1 MSSKPETKQDTKQPE
16 RKQTDFSKLDTVT
29 LSFNRPAK
37 WYMYV
42 VKQVLKTRDSC
53 DIRARPLGAAQVV
66 RVAEA
71 LKRLGYITYE
81 KYFTST
87 VIDNER
93 LQRFIT
99 VKVKKTKDFQKLFD
113 QREAERAKMLE
124 SKEKKDQFNKK
135 VNKQK
140 EIEALKRLGY
150 ITYEKYYTSTVI
162 DKERLQRFIT
172 VKVKKTKD
180 FQKLF
185 DQREAERAKMLE
197 SKEKKEDKI

>member
-1 MSSKPETKQDTKQPE
+1 MSTKPETKPAE
-16 RKQTDFSKLDTVT
+16 RKQADYTKLDTVT
-29 LSFNRPAK
+29 LSYNRPAK

-87 VIDNER
+87 VINKDR

-99 VKVKKTKDFQKLFD
+99 VKVKKTKDFQKLYD

-124 SKEKKDQFNKK
+124 SQ
-135 VNKQK
+135 
-140 EIEALKRLGY
+140 
-150 ITYEKYYTSTVI
+150 
-162 DKERLQRFIT
+162 
-172 VKVKKTKD
+172 
-180 FQKLF
+180 
-185 DQREAERAKMLE
+185 
-197 SKEKKEDKI
+197 EKKEEKK

>member
-1 MSSKPETKQDTKQPE
+1 MSTKPETKPPE
-16 RKQTDFSKLDTVT
+16 RKQADYTKLDTVS
-29 LSFNRPAK
+29 LSYNRPAK

-87 VIDNER
+87 VINNDR

-99 VKVKKTKDFQKLFD
+99 VKVKKTKDFQKLYD

-124 SKEKKDQFNKK
+124 SQ
-135 VNKQK
+135 
-140 EIEALKRLGY
+140 
-150 ITYEKYYTSTVI
+150 
-162 DKERLQRFIT
+162 
-172 VKVKKTKD
+172 
-180 FQKLF
+180 
-185 DQREAERAKMLE
+185 
-197 SKEKKEDKI
+197 EKKEEKK

>member
-1 MSSKPETKQDTKQPE
+1 MSTKPETKPTE
-16 RKQTDFSKLDTVT
+16 RKQADYTKLDTVT
-29 LSFNRPAK
+29 LSYNRPAK

-87 VIDNER
+87 V
-93 LQRFIT
+93 
-99 VKVKKTKDFQKLFD
+99 V
-113 QREAERAKMLE
+113 
-124 SKEKKDQFNKK
+124 
-135 VNKQK
+135 
-140 EIEALKRLGY
+140 
-150 ITYEKYYTSTVI
+150 

-180 FQKLF
+180 FQKLY

-197 SKEKKEDKI
+197 SQEKKEEKK

>member
-1 MSSKPETKQDTKQPE
+1 MSKPETKQPE
-16 RKQTDFSKLDTVT
+16 RKQADYSKLDTVT
-29 LSFNRPAK
+29 LSYSRPAK

-71 LKRLGYITYE
+71 PKRLGYITYE

-87 VIDNER
+87 V
-93 LQRFIT
+93 
-99 VKVKKTKDFQKLFD
+99 V
-113 QREAERAKMLE
+113 
-124 SKEKKDQFNKK
+124 
-135 VNKQK
+135 
-140 EIEALKRLGY
+140 
-150 ITYEKYYTSTVI
+150 

-180 FQKLF
+180 FQKLY

-197 SKEKKEDKI
+197 SQEKKEEKK

>member
-1 MSSKPETKQDTKQPE
+1 MSKPETKQPE
-16 RKQTDFSKLDTVT
+16 RKQADYSKLDTVT
-29 LSFNRPAK
+29 LSYSRPAK

-81 KYFTST
+81 KY
-87 VIDNER
+87 
-93 LQRFIT
+93 
-99 VKVKKTKDFQKLFD
+99 
-113 QREAERAKMLE
+113 
-124 SKEKKDQFNKK
+124 
-135 VNKQK
+135 
-140 EIEALKRLGY
+140 
-150 ITYEKYYTSTVI
+150 YTSTVI

-172 VKVKKTKD
+172 VKVNKTKD
-180 FQKLF
+180 FQKLY

-197 SKEKKEDKI
+197 SQEKKEEKK

>member
-1 MSSKPETKQDTKQPE
+1 MTSKPETKAPE
-16 RKQTDFSKLDTVT
+16 RKQADYTKLDTVT
-29 LSFNRPAK
+29 LSYNRPAK
-37 WYMYV
+37 WYMYI

-87 VIDNER
+87 V
-93 LQRFIT
+93 
-99 VKVKKTKDFQKLFD
+99 V
-113 QREAERAKMLE
+113 
-124 SKEKKDQFNKK
+124 
-135 VNKQK
+135 
-140 EIEALKRLGY
+140 
-150 ITYEKYYTSTVI
+150 

-180 FQKLF
+180 FQKLY
-185 DQREAERAKMLE
+185 DQREAERAKMME
-197 SKEKKEDKI
+197 AQEKKEEKK

>member
-1 MSSKPETKQDTKQPE
+1 MTSKPETKAPE
-16 RKQTDFSKLDTVT
+16 RKQADYTKLDTVT
-29 LSFNRPAK
+29 LSYNRPAK

-87 VIDNER
+87 VINKDR

-99 VKVKKTKDFQKLFD
+99 VKVKKTKDFQKLYD

-124 SKEKKDQFNKK
+124 SQ
-135 VNKQK
+135 
-140 EIEALKRLGY
+140 
-150 ITYEKYYTSTVI
+150 
-162 DKERLQRFIT
+162 
-172 VKVKKTKD
+172 
-180 FQKLF
+180 
-185 DQREAERAKMLE
+185 
-197 SKEKKEDKI
+197 EKKEEKK

>member
-1 MSSKPETKQDTKQPE
+1 MTSKPETKAPE
-16 RKQTDFSKLDTVT
+16 RKQADYTKLDTVT
-29 LSFNRPAK
+29 LSYNRPAK

-81 KYFTST
+81 KYFTTT

-93 LQRFIT
+93 LQRFII
-99 VKVKKTKDFQKLFD
+99 VKVKKTKDFQKLYD

-124 SKEKKDQFNKK
+124 SQ
-135 VNKQK
+135 
-140 EIEALKRLGY
+140 
-150 ITYEKYYTSTVI
+150 
-162 DKERLQRFIT
+162 
-172 VKVKKTKD
+172 
-180 FQKLF
+180 
-185 DQREAERAKMLE
+185 
-197 SKEKKEDKI
+197 EKKEEKK

>member
-1 MSSKPETKQDTKQPE
+1 MSTKPETKPAE
-16 RKQTDFSKLDTVT
+16 RKQADYTKLDTVT
-29 LSFNRPAK
+29 LSYNRPAK

-87 VIDNER
+87 VINNDR

-99 VKVKKTKDFQKLFD
+99 VKVKKTKDFQKLYD

-124 SKEKKDQFNKK
+124 SQ
-135 VNKQK
+135 
-140 EIEALKRLGY
+140 
-150 ITYEKYYTSTVI
+150 
-162 DKERLQRFIT
+162 
-172 VKVKKTKD
+172 
-180 FQKLF
+180 
-185 DQREAERAKMLE
+185 
-197 SKEKKEDKI
+197 EKKEEKK